1 MNWKNVMQGSPQP
14 NGNVFLWWEKM
25 ESAGRESGRGMQRK
39 DTEQESRQNRDQDR
53 HKATQIKNQKCVM
66 QDRDGKSRA
75 CAAKMT
81 SDRKCHRG
89 QGRKSNQAAR
99 SEVTRQTGADTL
111 ASIQVP

>member
-1 MNWKNVMQGSPQP
+1 
-14 NGNVFLWWEKM
+14 
-25 ESAGRESGRGMQRK
+25 
-39 DTEQESRQNRDQDR
+39 
-53 HKATQIKNQKCVM
+53 M

-89 QGRKSNQAAR
+89 RGRKSNQAAR

>member
-1 MNWKNVMQGSPQP
+1 MGMSFCGGRKWNQ
-14 NGNVFLWWEKM
+14 LAEKGV
-25 ESAGRESGRGMQRK
+25 EECRRRTLNKRADKKEIK
-39 DTEQESRQNRDQDR
+39 T

-89 QGRKSNQAAR
+89 RGRKSNQAAR